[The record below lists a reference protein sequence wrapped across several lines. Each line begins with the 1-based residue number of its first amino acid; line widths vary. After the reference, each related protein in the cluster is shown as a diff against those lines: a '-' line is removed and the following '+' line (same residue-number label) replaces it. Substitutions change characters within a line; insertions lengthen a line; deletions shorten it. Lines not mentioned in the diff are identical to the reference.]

1 MLVEYFDEE
10 APAPTPICNNAKLQL
25 IYKLN
30 ELNKEYERQID
41 TKQNIAK
48 KEENYYKYKKGNE
61 DLVFRIGFYRNYGN
75 ILKKT
80 TIVVHFVLIAIILII
95 MVYRLA

>member
-1 MLVEYFDEE
+1 M
-10 APAPTPICNNAKLQL
+10 
-25 IYKLN
+25 
-30 ELNKEYERQID
+30 D

-95 MVYRLA
+95 MVYRVA